1 MSTGAIGTTTTPVS
15 PSHLSAPG
23 VGDTVIR
30 MEENPYPDKGLPF
43 VVVPFMPVDD
53 SVHGEPDGELLED
66 NQKVIGAVTRGMM
79 DILAKSANGQ
89 TGYRKDALDA
99 VNKRKFQNGKDYEY
113 NGGIDPRMA
122 FHMHTYPEIPASAQF
137 VLQQQ
142 SLEAESMSG
151 VKAFSQ
157 GIDGNALGDSVG
169 NGRSVLDAAS
179 KRENGILR
187 RLAEGMVEI
196 GRKIISMNAEFLD
209 EEEVVR
215 ITNDE
220 FETIRRDD
228 LAGKYDLRLTIST
241 AEEDNAKAERL
252 EFMLQTMGNNLDF
265 GMTKI
270 ILRDIARLRKMPE
283 LAHSIEQFE
292 PQPDPI
298 EQEMAQLELELK
310 RAEIAKIMSE
320 TQENHANAQLDAAK
334 SGTEQAKARQLTSD
348 ADQKDLNFVEQES
361 GVTQERDKELQGV
374 QAKGNIELE
383 RVKQGGARESE
394 LNQYLRGA
402 KSSEK

>member
-1 MSTGAIGTTTTPVS
+1 
-15 PSHLSAPG
+15 
-23 VGDTVIR
+23 
-30 MEENPYPDKGLPF
+30 
-43 VVVPFMPVDD
+43 
-53 SVHGEPDGELLED
+53 
-66 NQKVIGAVTRGMM
+66 MM

-142 SLEAESMSG
+142 TLEAESMSG

-310 RAEIAKIMSE
+310 RAEIAKVVSE

-402 KSSEK
+402 NSSEK